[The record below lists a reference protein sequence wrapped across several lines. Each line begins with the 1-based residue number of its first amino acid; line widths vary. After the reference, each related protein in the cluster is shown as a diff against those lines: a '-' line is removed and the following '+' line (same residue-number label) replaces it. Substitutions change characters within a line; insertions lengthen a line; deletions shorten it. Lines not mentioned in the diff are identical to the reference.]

1 MAEIIPPSPLES
13 ITTENG
19 SMFQRFWTWTDRVTR
34 AVNFTIQ
41 AVGSG
46 NPEGVLS
53 ASAGKFYRDSAGPF
67 LYWKSVDDVAG
78 DKTLGWL
85 LVV

>member
-1 MAEIIPPSPLES
+1 MAEIIPPSPVEAV
-13 ITTENG
+13 TTESG
-19 SMFQRFWTWTDRVTR
+19 SMFQRFMEWTQAITR
-34 AVNFTIQ
+34 AANFNTQ

-46 NPEGVLS
+46 SPEGVLS
-53 ASAGKFYRDSAGPF
+53 SRAGKFYRDSAGPS

>member
-1 MAEIIPPSPLES
+1 MAKIIPPSPVEA
-13 ITTENG
+13 ITTDNG
-19 SMFQRFWTWTDRVTR
+19 SMFQRFWAWTSAITMS
-34 AVNFTIQ
+34 VNFNTH

-46 NPEGVLS
+46 NPEGVLV